1 MNVVRKEQ
9 NATIAKV
16 SSNVKKAENAQ
27 MQKCK
32 MPQK

>member
-9 NATIAKV
+9 NAKIDKI
-16 SSNVKKAENAQ
+16 SSNVKKAEK